1 MGGHIGAAHQSVYLL
16 ALTQL
21 GTAGGVAILQARRAQ
36 NGPREGAGLQPA
48 LRQTLEAHLVA
59 EGGAGP
65 LRQILPAVATA
76 ERGDQ
81 QQPFQACLLHGIDHM
96 TVALIVHRHNLTE
109 TAEGRDNLCILP
121 RSGTRLLHR
130 NRIQRIPLDH
140 LNSQRLQF
148 RSHLGAAHQRN
159 DPMTL
164 SESVVSKGAAQPAA
178 GSENQC
184 GWHS

>member
-1 MGGHIGAAHQSVYLL
+1 M
-16 ALTQL
+16 
-21 GTAGGVAILQARRAQ
+21 
-36 NGPREGAGLQPA
+36 
-48 LRQTLEAHLVA
+48 A
-59 EGGAGP
+59 EGGAGT

-109 TAEGRDNLCILP
+109 TAEGRDDLGSLSCRNA
-121 RSGTRLLHR
+121 GLLHR
-130 NRIQRIPLDH
+130 SRIQCIPLDH

-159 DPMTL
+159 DPMSL
-164 SESVVSKGAAQPAA
+164 SESVMSKGAAQPAA